1 MDVDFSSLA
10 IFILVLLSI
19 VAVFAVL
26 GNGFVL
32 GIVARFKTFRTIPNI
47 LIANLALIDFFNA
60 LINIPIYLL
69 WAVLNV
75 EWFTGKAVAIIS
87 LLLSRLFIILNIVS
101 MVVLLVNVFLAIALD
116 LKYYTWKTNGKAVK
130 IVLVEWVVCVIA
142 TALLSWFDSDIDLQ
156 DVSVVRY
163 SRYRRSMLNKSQKVF
178 AVIIAVFIF
187 CAITFGVLVFCSIQ
201 RKKRQVRSQMSVF
214 FFSFFNH
221 QVFLCNPFNRMA
233 GCLEFV
239 RLEVFPSHDLSYV
252 HGLIDHFRISIFPFL
267 VYISSIYN

>member
-19 VAVFAVL
+19 VAVLAVL

-32 GIVARFKTFRTIPNI
+32 GIVARFKTFRTFPNI

-75 EWFTGKAVAIIS
+75 QWFTGKALATIS

-101 MVVLLVNVFLAIALD
+101 MLVVNVFLAIELD
-116 LKYYTWKTNGKAVK
+116 LKYYTWKTNEKAVK

-156 DVSVVRY
+156 DASVL
-163 SRYRRSMLNKSQKVF
+163 RYRRSMLNKSQKVF

-187 CAITFGVLVFCSIQ
+187 SAITFGVLAFSSIQ

-221 QVFLCNPFNRMA
+221 QVFLCNPFNGMA
-233 GCLEFV
+233 ECLEFV
-239 RLEVFPSHDLSYV
+239 QSRSLSFP
-252 HGLIDHFRISIFPFL
+252 
-267 VYISSIYN
+267 

>member
-19 VAVFAVL
+19 VAVLAVL

-32 GIVARFKTFRTIPNI
+32 GIVARFKTFRTFPNI

-75 EWFTGKAVAIIS
+75 EWFTGKAVATIS

-101 MVVLLVNVFLAIALD
+101 MVVLLVNVFLAIELD
-116 LKYYTWKTNGKAVK
+116 LKYYTWKTNEKAVK

-156 DVSVVRY
+156 DASVL
-163 SRYRRSMLNKSQKVF
+163 RYRRSMLNKSQKVF

-187 CAITFGVLVFCSIQ
+187 SAITFGVLAFSSIQ
-201 RKKRQVRSQMSVF
+201 RKKRQVRSQMSLF

-233 GCLEFV
+233 ECLEFV
-239 RLEVFPSHDLSYV
+239 QSRSLFFPMTYA
-252 HGLIDHFRISIFPFL
+252 
-267 VYISSIYN
+267 

>member
-1 MDVDFSSLA
+1 MEVDFSSLV
-10 IFILVLLSI
+10 IFIIIPLSV
-19 VAVFAVL
+19 VAVLAVL

-32 GIVARFKTFRTIPNI
+32 GIVARFTTFRTFPNI

-87 LLLSRLFIILNIVS
+87 LLLSRLFIILNVVS

-116 LKYYTWKTNGKAVK
+116 LKYYTWKTNEKAMK

-142 TALLSWFDSDIDLQ
+142 TVLLSWFDSDIDLQ
-156 DVSVVRY
+156 DASVVRY
-163 SRYRRSMLNKSQKVF
+163 RCSMLNKSQKVF

-187 CAITFGVLVFCSIQ
+187 SAITFGVLVICSIQ
-201 RKKRQVRSQMSVF
+201 RKKRQVRSHMSVF
-214 FFSFFNH
+214 FFSFSITRF
-221 QVFLCNPFNRMA
+221 
-233 GCLEFV
+233 
-239 RLEVFPSHDLSYV
+239 SYV
-252 HGLIDHFRISIFPFL
+252 TLLTGWRAA
-267 VYISSIYN
+267 

>member
-10 IFILVLLSI
+10 ISILVLLSI

-32 GIVARFKTFRTIPNI
+32 GIVARFKTFRTFPNI

-75 EWFTGKAVAIIS
+75 EWFTGKAVATIS

-101 MVVLLVNVFLAIALD
+101 MVVVLVNVFLAIELD
-116 LKYYTWKTNGKAVK
+116 LKYYTWKTNQKAVK
-130 IVLVEWVVCVIA
+130 IVVVEWVVCVIA

-156 DVSVVRY
+156 DASCCQISSFHVKY
-163 SRYRRSMLNKSQKVF
+163 IPKGLCGDHRSF
-178 AVIIAVFIF
+178 
-187 CAITFGVLVFCSIQ
+187 
-201 RKKRQVRSQMSVF
+201 
-214 FFSFFNH
+214 H
-221 QVFLCNPFNRMA
+221 FLCDNIRRPGFLLNSKKETA
-233 GCLEFV
+233 GEITNVSILFF
-239 RLEVFPSHDLSYV
+239 LFQSPGFPM
-252 HGLIDHFRISIFPFL
+252 
-267 VYISSIYN
+267 

>member
-19 VAVFAVL
+19 VAALAVI

-32 GIVARFKTFRTIPNI
+32 GIVARFKTFRTFPNI

-69 WAVLNV
+69 WAVLKV
-75 EWFTGKAVAIIS
+75 KWFTGKAVATIS

-101 MVVLLVNVFLAIALD
+101 MVVLLVNVFLAIELD
-116 LKYYTWKTNGKAVK
+116 LKYYTWKTNEKAVK

-156 DVSVVRY
+156 YASVL
-163 SRYRRSMLNKSQKVF
+163 RYRRSMLNTSQKVF

-187 CAITFGVLVFCSIQ
+187 SAITFGVLVFCSIQ
-201 RKKRQVRSQMSVF
+201 RKKRQVRSQMSAF
-214 FFSFFNH
+214 FF
-221 QVFLCNPFNRMA
+221 FLFQSP
-233 GCLEFV
+233 G
-239 RLEVFPSHDLSYV
+239 FPM
-252 HGLIDHFRISIFPFL
+252 
-267 VYISSIYN
+267 

>member
-19 VAVFAVL
+19 VAVLAVL

-32 GIVARFKTFRTIPNI
+32 GIVARFKTFRTFPNI

-69 WAVLNV
+69 WAVLYV
-75 EWFTGKAVAIIS
+75 EWFTGKAVATIS

-101 MVVLLVNVFLAIALD
+101 MLVVNVFLAIELD
-116 LKYYTWKTNGKAVK
+116 LKYYTWKTNEKAVK
-130 IVLVEWVVCVIA
+130 IVVVEWVVCVIA

-156 DVSVVRY
+156 DASVV
-163 SRYRRSMLNKSQKVF
+163 RYRRSMLNKSQKVF

-187 CAITFGVLVFCSIQ
+187 SAMTFGVLVFRSIQ
-201 RKKRQVRSQMSVF
+201 RKKRQVR
-214 FFSFFNH
+214 
-221 QVFLCNPFNRMA
+221 
-233 GCLEFV
+233 
-239 RLEVFPSHDLSYV
+239 
-252 HGLIDHFRISIFPFL
+252 
-267 VYISSIYN
+267 

>member
-19 VAVFAVL
+19 VAALAVI

-32 GIVARFKTFRTIPNI
+32 GIVARFKTFRTFPNI

-75 EWFTGKAVAIIS
+75 EWFTGKAVATIS

-101 MVVLLVNVFLAIALD
+101 MVVVLVNVFLAIELD
-116 LKYYTWKTNGKAVK
+116 LKYYTWKTNQKAVK
-130 IVLVEWVVCVIA
+130 IVVVEWVVCVIA

-156 DVSVVRY
+156 DASVV
-163 SRYRRSMLNKSQKVF
+163 RYRRSMLNKSQKV
-178 AVIIAVFIF
+178 
-187 CAITFGVLVFCSIQ
+187 CGDH
-201 RKKRQVRSQMSVF
+201 RSF
-214 FFSFFNH
+214 H
-221 QVFLCNPFNRMA
+221 FLCDNIWRPGFLLNSKKETA
-233 GCLEFV
+233 GEITNVSILFF
-239 RLEVFPSHDLSYV
+239 LFQSPGFPM
-252 HGLIDHFRISIFPFL
+252 
-267 VYISSIYN
+267 